1 MGARILVVH
10 DDEPLRF
17 VLEQSLQ
24 KEGYTVDG
32 LSRSDEAE
40 TSINRSAPDVL
51 VINWVMPGISGIDLC
66 RRMRSKP
73 YTLKLPIVLLTDV
86 PADRISGLSAGA
98 DDCLLKP
105 FSTMELVIRVKNLLR
120 RTNPALLDYM
130 IKVGDLTLDRA
141 AHRVHRQ
148 KREVKLGP
156 TEFKLLEFLM
166 NSPGRVYSRSELRA
180 SLWGDDATVDERAV
194 DVHIGRLRKG
204 IGFGKAD
211 NVIRTVRGAGYAL
224 SDY

>member
-66 RRMRSKP
+66 RRMRS
-73 YTLKLPIVLLTDV
+73 
-86 PADRISGLSAGA
+86 
-98 DDCLLKP
+98 
-105 FSTMELVIRVKNLLR
+105 
-120 RTNPALLDYM
+120 NPEAP
-130 IKVGDLTLDRA
+130 DRA
-141 AHRVHRQ
+141 
-148 KREVKLGP
+148 P
-156 TEFKLLEFLM
+156 
-166 NSPGRVYSRSELRA
+166 
-180 SLWGDDATVDERAV
+180 D
-194 DVHIGRLRKG
+194 
-204 IGFGKAD
+204 
-211 NVIRTVRGAGYAL
+211 
-224 SDY
+224 